1 MTKIQR
7 LLITLFIA
15 IAVAFFTYPAAD
27 AEKINIVT
35 TTTDLASIAQYVGGD
50 KVDVTSLATGRED
63 SHHIA
68 AKPTYMIAARKAD
81 LWIRIGMEL
90 EIGYEPLILDGSR
103 NQKIRMGAEGH
114 LDTSMG
120 VLRLEVPTQKVD
132 RSMGDIHP
140 QGNPHYMLDPLNGR
154 IVAKTIARRL
164 VKLAPEHTT
173 YFTGRLKA
181 FRKELDEHM
190 FGKELVNKIGGG
202 RLWEYQLKG
211 RLEIALG
218 KEKDALGGWYGKM
231 TPHLGKKMITY
242 HRNWSYF
249 VHRFGLN
256 ATMQLEPKP
265 GIPPSPGRLTEVIH
279 HVKDQKIEILIM
291 ANYFSRQACDL
302 VAEQTGVTVV
312 ELPMFPGAMPEA
324 ADYLTLFDTLVERV
338 VRAYEKKG
346 E

>member
-1 MTKIQR
+1 MTSIER
-7 LLITLFIA
+7 TLLSLLVTIALTLFA
-15 IAVAFFTYPAAD
+15 LPSAAT
-27 AEKINIVT
+27 EKINIVT
-35 TTTDLASIAQYVGGD
+35 TTTDLASIARYVGGD
-50 KVDVTSLATGRED
+50 KVNVTSLANGQED

-103 NQKIRMGAEGH
+103 NHKIRVGSEGH
-114 LDTSMG
+114 LDASSG

-154 IVAKTIARRL
+154 IVAKTIAQRL
-164 VKLAPEHTT
+164 AKLAPDHIA
-173 YFTGRLKA
+173 YFTERLKA
-181 FRKELDEHM
+181 FRKELDERM
-190 FGKELVNKIGGG
+190 FGKELVSRIGGSK
-202 RLWEYQLKG
+202 LWEHQLSG
-211 RLEIALG
+211 RLENALG
-218 KEKDALGGWYGKM
+218 QEKDALDGWYGKM
-231 TPHLGKKMITY
+231 STHSGNKVITY

-265 GIPPSPGRLTEVIH
+265 GIPPSPGRLAEVIQH
-279 HVKDQKIEILIM
+279 AKDQKIEIMIL

-302 VAEQTGVTVV
+302 VAEQTGITVV
-312 ELPMFPGAMPEA
+312 ELPMFPGAVPEA
-324 ADYLTLFDTLVERV
+324 TDYFTLFDTLVDRV
-338 VRAYEKKG
+338 AEAYEKRG
-346 E
+346 G